1 MTGATAY
8 LPWLVAFSF
17 NLRFV
22 ENRLNSG
29 AVSAERADLCSPVFT
44 SRNADRVSK
53 RCRHATFRHRSKR
66 AERRPQ
72 PDNGDERDDRAD
84 NRGHDDIA
92 IAFAVLR
99 STNSK
104 QRDHRAVV
112 R

>member
-44 SRNADRVSK
+44 SRNADRVS
-53 RCRHATFRHRSKR
+53 
-66 AERRPQ
+66 
-72 PDNGDERDDRAD
+72 
-84 NRGHDDIA
+84 
-92 IAFAVLR
+92 AVPPCNL
-99 STNSK
+99 STSIK
-104 QRDHRAVV
+104 TSRTPTPAR
-112 R
+112 